1 MSRPMGGTVKAGSFS
16 QDARGRWYVSLQCQI
31 EAARMPNDG
40 DEIGVDLG
48 LKDTA
53 VCSDGIKYSR
63 QNLPKRYADDLTMAQ
78 RAGKKKRVRA
88 IYAKIANARKDWAP
102 KATTDIARRASYI
115 AVGNVS
121 PSKLVKT
128 RMAKSVYDAGW
139 HQFRSLL
146 KYKAVMLGATYAN
159 VNESFSSVTC
169 SVW

>member
-1 MSRPMGGTVKAGSFS
+1 
-16 QDARGRWYVSLQCQI
+16 
-31 EAARMPNDG
+31 
-40 DEIGVDLG
+40 
-48 LKDTA
+48 
-53 VCSDGIKYSR
+53 
-63 QNLPKRYADDLTMAQ
+63 LTMAQ

-88 IYAKIANARKDWAP
+88 IHAKIANARKDWAP

-169 SVW
+169 SVCLARSGPSGLGVLGVREWVCKSCGVVHDRDVNAAHHILRAGRCTPVKGIRLLEVAEDVKDLEHGQQGGAIVA